1 MKLEADVDR
10 NMLDSAWKGLGLYI
24 SRQVRMGRAVS
35 VPKFG
40 VITFAAPEI
49 KLEVFQI

>member
-10 NMLDSAWKGLGLYI
+10 NMLDTAWNSLGLYL
-24 SRQVRMGRAVS
+24 SRQVRMGRAINI
-35 VPKFG
+35 PKFG

-49 KLEVFQI
+49 KLEVAKL